1 MLAGEVPS
9 FLPQPV
15 RKLLTKYLLPLIV
28 LLLALPAVSRA
39 QAAYD
44 NILQINGVTMTAD
57 SLRAVGGTTIS
68 VKSKN
73 RGVVSSE
80 RGVFSI
86 VVMKGDT
93 LEFSAIGYR
102 PKDYVVPQ
110 NILGHF
116 VSLIQLMTQDTF
128 YLAETVIRPLPSR
141 EEFDYAFRNLR
152 IPDDPY
158 EIARKNTD
166 AYTMRV
172 LAMTL
177 PKSGAENQAVLQQTY
192 QRASVYYQQTPP
204 SNILSPGAWMNFLES
219 WKRGDF
225 RKKK

>member
-1 MLAGEVPS
+1 MP
-9 FLPQPV
+9 
-15 RKLLTKYLLPLIV
+15 KYLLLWAYAFFTAF
-28 LLLALPAVSRA
+28 LALPVKSFA
-39 QAAYD
+39 QGPYND
-44 NILQINGVTMTAD
+44 ILQINGVTMTAD
-57 SLRAVGGTTIS
+57 SLRAVGGTTVS
-68 VKSKN
+68 VKGKN

-86 VVMKGDT
+86 VVLKGDT

-110 NILGHF
+110 NVAGHF
-116 VSLIQLMTQDTF
+116 VSLIQLLTQDTF

-166 AYTMRV
+166 AYTLRV
-172 LAMTL
+172 MAMTL
-177 PKSGAENQAVLQQTY
+177 PKSGSENQAALQQVY
-192 QRASVYYQQTPP
+192 QRQSVYYQQTPP
-204 SNILSPGAWMNFLES
+204 SNIFSPGAWMNFLES

-225 RKKK
+225 RKKR

>member
-1 MLAGEVPS
+1 MRIS
-9 FLPQPV
+9 
-15 RKLLTKYLLPLIV
+15 LTKYLLPLIV
-28 LLLALPAVSRA
+28 LLFALPAASYA

-86 VVMKGDT
+86 VVIKGDT

-102 PKDYVVPQ
+102 PKEYVVPR
-110 NILGHF
+110 NVEGHF

-166 AYTMRV
+166 AITLRAI
-172 LAMTL
+172 AMTL
-177 PKSGAENQAVLQQTY
+177 PKSGAENQAALQQTY